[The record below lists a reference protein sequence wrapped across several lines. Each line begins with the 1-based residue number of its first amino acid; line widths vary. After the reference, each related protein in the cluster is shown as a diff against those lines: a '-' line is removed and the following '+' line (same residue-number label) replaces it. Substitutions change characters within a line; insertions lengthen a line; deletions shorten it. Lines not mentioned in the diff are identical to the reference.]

1 MMKIRRIQAL
11 KLQINKMASIVIMIG
26 GAVINVTAFA
36 GGSYLTEY
44 LSGDQSGD
52 QNSAEEEKRHDLAVE
67 K

>member
-1 MMKIRRIQAL
+1 MMKIRRIQAS
-11 KLQINKMASIVIMIG
+11 KLQLNKMASIVIMIG

-36 GGSYLTEY
+36 GGSYLTKY
-44 LSGDQSGD
+44 LSGD

>member
-1 MMKIRRIQAL
+1 MMKIRRIQAS

-26 GAVINVTAFA
+26 GAVINVTAFTS
-36 GGSYLTEY
+36 GSYLTEY
-44 LSGDQSGD
+44 LSGD

>member
-1 MMKIRRIQAL
+1 MMKIRRIQAS

-44 LSGDQSGD
+44 LSED

>member
-1 MMKIRRIQAL
+1 MMKIRRIQAS

-26 GAVINVTAFA
+26 GAVINVTAFT

-44 LSGDQSGD
+44 LSGD

>member
-1 MMKIRRIQAL
+1 MMKIRRIQAS
-11 KLQINKMASIVIMIG
+11 KLQINKMANIVIMIG
-26 GAVINVTAFA
+26 GAVINVTAFT

-44 LSGDQSGD
+44 LSGD

>member
-1 MMKIRRIQAL
+1 MMKIRRIQAS

-26 GAVINVTAFA
+26 GAVINVTAFT

-44 LSGDQSGD
+44 LSGDQ
-52 QNSAEEEKRHDLAVE
+52 NSAEEEKRHNLAVE

>member
-1 MMKIRRIQAL
+1 MMKIRRIQAS

-26 GAVINVTAFA
+26 GAVINMTAFA

-44 LSGDQSGD
+44 LSGDQ
-52 QNSAEEEKRHDLAVE
+52 NSSEEEKRHDLAVE

>member
-1 MMKIRRIQAL
+1 MMKIRRIQAS

-44 LSGDQSGD
+44 LSGDQ
-52 QNSAEEEKRHDLAVE
+52 NSAEEEKRHDLAVE

>member
-1 MMKIRRIQAL
+1 MMKIRRIQAS

-44 LSGDQSGD
+44 LSGDQ
-52 QNSAEEEKRHDLAVE
+52 NSSEEEKRHDLAVE